1 MATGEDNLLKGDSFS
16 TFAEV
21 LQLISK
27 RKLKYNEKLVKS
39 KRFKSVGVYNKGV
52 KEASHLR
59 EDLRSYA
66 NVEFRCV
73 HEGTFTSR
81 GIEKQMT

>member
-1 MATGEDNLLKGDSFS
+1 MATGEGNLVKGDSFS

-21 LQLISK
+21 LQLINT
-27 RKLKYNEKLVKS
+27 RKLMYNEKLVKS
-39 KRFKSVGVYNKGV
+39 KRCKSVGVYNRGV

-59 EDLRSYA
+59 EDISYA

-81 GIEKQMT
+81 GKEKQTT